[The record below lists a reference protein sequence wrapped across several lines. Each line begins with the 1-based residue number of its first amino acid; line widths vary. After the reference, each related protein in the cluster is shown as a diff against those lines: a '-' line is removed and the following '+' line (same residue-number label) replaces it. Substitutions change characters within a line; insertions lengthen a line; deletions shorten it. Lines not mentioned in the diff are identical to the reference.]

1 MKILSE
7 LFIQISLMILF
18 GFFLRKK
25 NIITDELQKGLSNLL
40 LTAILPVSVLGSV
53 GIECT
58 YEVVYG
64 LIICA
69 IISTIYYVI
78 AFFLS
83 LFVAKKSKLN
93 ESKKRIFILL
103 NMFANVGFLGLP
115 LSEALCGKE
124 GFLIAVVYNLVYQVF
139 LVFVGIPI
147 IRNQLKIS
155 WELFK
160 DPLLI
165 TSVVAILIFISPFRF
180 PYVIQDV
187 LDMVGG
193 MMVPVSMIIIGADL
207 ANQKLYDIFKDKKS
221 YLICF
226 FRLVLFPSIIWIIMK
241 ILGISGNII
250 LPVAL
255 LTALPCGSL
264 NVILAKQY
272 ECEVDFASRTVILSM
287 IFMIITLPII
297 ILMVQSL

>member
-1 MKILSE
+1 
-7 LFIQISLMILF
+7 
-18 GFFLRKK
+18 
-25 NIITDELQKGLSNLL
+25 
-40 LTAILPVSVLGSV
+40 
-53 GIECT
+53 
-58 YEVVYG
+58 
-64 LIICA
+64 
-69 IISTIYYVI
+69 
-78 AFFLS
+78 
-83 LFVAKKSKLN
+83 
-93 ESKKRIFILL
+93 
-103 NMFANVGFLGLP
+103 
-115 LSEALCGKE
+115 
-124 GFLIAVVYNLVYQVF
+124 
-139 LVFVGIPI
+139 
-147 IRNQLKIS
+147 
-155 WELFK
+155 
-160 DPLLI
+160 
-165 TSVVAILIFISPFRF
+165 
-180 PYVIQDV
+180 
-187 LDMVGG
+187 
-193 MMVPVSMIIIGADL
+193 MVPVSMIIIGADL

>member
-1 MKILSE
+1 MRILSD
-7 LFIQISLMILF
+7 LFIQISMMIVF

-25 NIITDELQKGLSNLL
+25 NLITDEFQKGLSNLL
-40 LTAILPVSVLGSV
+40 VTAILPVSVLGSV

-58 YEVVYG
+58 YDVLYG
-64 LIICA
+64 FIICV
-69 IISTIYYVI
+69 IISTLYYLI
-78 AFFLS
+78 AFSFS
-83 LFVAKKSKLN
+83 LFFAKKSKIKDT
-93 ESKKRIFILL
+93 KKRIFILL

-124 GFLIAVVYNLVYQVF
+124 GFLLAVVYNLVYQVF
-139 LVFVGIPI
+139 LVFVGIPV
-147 IRNQLKIS
+147 IRKQSEIS

-180 PYVIQDV
+180 PYVIQEV
-187 LDMVGG
+187 LDTIGG
-193 MMVPVSMIIIGADL
+193 MMVPISMIIIGADL
-207 ANQKLYDIFKDKKS
+207 ANQKFSDIFKDIKS
-221 YLICF
+221 YTVCF
-226 FRLVLFPSIIWIIMK
+226 FRLILYPVIIFGIMK
-241 ILGISGNII
+241 IFNISNNII
-250 LPVAL
+250 LPIVL

-287 IFMIITLPII
+287 IFMIITVPMI
-297 ILMVQSL
+297 ILMIQNM